1 MYKLIIKKLS
11 EVFFFL
17 NVFFPN
23 ETSPNNTTLP
33 IRLHA
38 EMLYVILQILDFKH
52 TTTVQTSCIKV
63 KKYKTVSTH

>member
-11 EVFFFL
+11 DVFFFL
-17 NVFFPN
+17 NVFFSN
-23 ETSPNNTTLP
+23 ETSPNNTTLS

-63 KKYKTVSTH
+63 

>member
-11 EVFFFL
+11 DVCFFL
-17 NVFFPN
+17 NVFFSN
-23 ETSPNNTTLP
+23 ETSPNTCNTTLP

-38 EMLYVILQILDFKH
+38 ELLYVILQILDFKH

-63 KKYKTVSTH
+63 

>member
-11 EVFFFL
+11 NVFFFS
-17 NVFFPN
+17 
-23 ETSPNNTTLP
+23 SPNNTTLP

-63 KKYKTVSTH
+63 

>member
-1 MYKLIIKKLS
+1 MF
-11 EVFFFL
+11 FFFL
-17 NVFFPN
+17 NVFFSN

-33 IRLHA
+33 IWLHA

-63 KKYKTVSTH
+63 

>member
-11 EVFFFL
+11 DVFFFL
-17 NVFFPN
+17 NVFFSN

-38 EMLYVILQILDFKH
+38 EMLII
-52 TTTVQTSCIKV
+52 CN
-63 KKYKTVSTH
+63 STNP